1 MAMGKNYPKTLRTLI
16 REVYADLKKSGAKEV
31 TIRELNDEINNKH
44 PSLVALEKERLFRE
58 AINTS
63 IRQMLKSDS
72 NSLRSSQLSLPL
84 GLTDIVLPVCLP
96 IKYSARE
103 YAWVEPYDMT
113 FAQLEKKISQK
124 TIALKASIELQSL
137 ERVRDYL
144 KPYMTSKPGFS
155 PTTQR
160 RGRRGSNR
168 RGSAER
174 ADDFAVNGLR
184 ERLQRFVRTKPR
196 LPSCRT

>member
-31 TIRELNDEINNKH
+31 TMRELNDEINNKH

-63 IRQMLKSDS
+63 VRQMLKSDS

-124 TIALKASIELQSL
+124 TIALKE
-137 ERVRDYL
+137 
-144 KPYMTSKPGFS
+144 
-155 PTTQR
+155 
-160 RGRRGSNR
+160 N
-168 RGSAER
+168 
-174 ADDFAVNGLR
+174 
-184 ERLQRFVRTKPR
+184 
-196 LPSCRT
+196 LPENNSTEG